1 MTLADKDLRKYAIE
15 EKSWKMLKDTIGVLE
30 CFKCAT
36 DHAAR
41 HKHPTIY
48 SAVLIY
54 NFLLDKLEDSNTKFK
69 KSNILHIAVTAAIK
83 KLQTY
88 YSKMDALIYYISTD
102 K

>member
-1 MTLADKDLRKYAIE
+1 
-15 EKSWKMLKDTIGVLE
+15 MLKDTIGVLE

-36 DHAAR
+36 DHAAC

-48 SAVLIY
+48 SAILIY
-54 NFLLDKLEDSNTKFK
+54 NFLLDKLEDSNTKFEK
-69 KSNILHIAVTAAIK
+69 LNILHIAVTAAIK

-88 YSKMDALIYYISTD
+88 YSKTDAPIYYIGTG